1 MTTLKSHA
9 KDQGFSLLEI
19 LVVLAIIA
27 MAGAALTAINRPR
40 QADVRQTAS
49 LVAGE
54 ALQARFDAISTN
66 ATRSIVL
73 DLGARTLSD
82 GSKNARSLPRDL
94 SFAATVAES
103 PVSAEGKAE
112 IQFFPDGSS
121 TGGEIVVSNGR
132 VSFVIRVFWL
142 TGTVTTGTI

>member
-19 LVVLAIIA
+19 LVVMAIIA
-27 MAGAALTAINRPR
+27 MAGAALTMVYRPR
-40 QADVRQTAS
+40 QADARQTVS
-49 LVAGE
+49 LVANE
-54 ALQARFDAISTN
+54 ALKARFEAISRN

-73 DLGARTLSD
+73 DLGARQLFG
-82 GSKNARSLPRDL
+82 GSENARSLPRDL
-94 SFAATVAES
+94 SFAATVAEN
-103 PVSAEGKAE
+103 PVSAKGKAE

-121 TGGEIVVSNGR
+121 TGGEIVVSDGR
-132 VSFVIRVFWL
+132 VSFFIRVFWL